1 MRCNSTSPWRGRQ
14 VSPDHEP
21 LALERD
27 FRWGDFEGFQ
37 ALCERMSS
45 LFDAAASS
53 GETTLIVS
61 HGGPTMSRGA
71 LAVTTVDQKSVPE

>member
-1 MRCNSTSPWRGRQ
+1 MSGELLGEASGPGCARRLLDEIEQ
-14 VSPDHEP
+14 HV
-21 LALERD
+21 
-27 FRWGDFEGFQ
+27 
-37 ALCERMSS
+37 ERMSS

-71 LAVTTVDQKSVPE
+71 AFGCSMLGG